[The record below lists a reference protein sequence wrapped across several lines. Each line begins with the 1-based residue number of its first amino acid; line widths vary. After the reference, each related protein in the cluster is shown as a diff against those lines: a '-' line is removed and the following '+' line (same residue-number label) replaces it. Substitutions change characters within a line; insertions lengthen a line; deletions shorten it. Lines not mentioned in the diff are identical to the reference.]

1 MGNIFYRC
9 REEYVKPNE
18 PYTTTDSKV
27 IYNIPISKKERKR
40 RKYRFKKRVEK
51 QYLII

>member
-1 MGNIFYRC
+1 MGNIFYKC
-9 REEYVKPNE
+9 QEDEKPNK
-18 PYTTTDSKV
+18 PYTTHDSRV
-27 IYNIPISKKERKR
+27 LYNIPISKKERKR